1 MTLECEIKLK
11 QDDIIKVGNEYDQ
24 TVEFKEVS
32 IKTLKDAVTN
42 IKILLDKWANKM
54 EGEII
59 FLEIT
64 VNESKVQLKVIK
76 SELDESSKI
85 MKKQPA

>member
-1 MTLECEIKLK
+1 
-11 QDDIIKVGNEYDQ
+11 
-24 TVEFKEVS
+24 
-32 IKTLKDAVTN
+32 
-42 IKILLDKWANKM
+42 M

-85 MKKQPA
+85 MKK